1 MQGQGSWYFP
11 LQVCG
16 NICGASVLVFQGI
29 RQSVESAALNI
40 NKKKSYYGTFLK
52 VVLMKWFRESNI
64 YIFILMVRN

>member
-16 NICGASVLVFQGI
+16 NICGASVLVLQGI

-40 NKKKSYYGTFLK
+40 NKKNHIMEHF
-52 VVLMKWFRESNI
+52 
-64 YIFILMVRN
+64 